1 MPTILSPIGVDQMA
15 NHKFFFYDLDKRKST
30 MVGAKKLERLEVRLD
45 GCCRGRDVGGPL
57 PKSCALGHYAGSY
70 PGYRRCL
77 VFYCVYCCSYLHSL
91 EAMLIS
97 ESE

>member
-1 MPTILSPIGVDQMA
+1 M
-15 NHKFFFYDLDKRKST
+15 
-30 MVGAKKLERLEVRLD
+30 GATEFVPVLVPGRTKADRLV
-45 GCCRGRDVGGPL
+45 VVMT
-57 PKSCALGHYAGSY
+57 KGHYAGSY